1 MNDFV
6 GDTDTERVS
15 DQEAAMIQR
24 EIRTQ
29 KRIEELEHLGDA
41 MAEAIEDE
49 DVCVFANGGLRQLA
63 RAWRAARKETADE
76 IR

>member
-1 MNDFV
+1 MNDFI
-6 GDTDTERVS
+6 GDTERVTNYCPLC
-15 DQEAAMIQR
+15 EAAG
-24 EIRTQ
+24 
-29 KRIEELEHLGDA
+29 KRIAELERLGDA